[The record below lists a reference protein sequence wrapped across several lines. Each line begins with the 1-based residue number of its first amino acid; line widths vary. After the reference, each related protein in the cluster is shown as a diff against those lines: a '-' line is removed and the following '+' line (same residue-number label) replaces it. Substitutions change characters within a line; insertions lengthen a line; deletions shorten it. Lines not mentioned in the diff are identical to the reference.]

1 MEATDTRKSTA
12 AGGLNIDFSK
22 GGGIVIAFLLLCVVL
37 SILTPR
43 FLSVE
48 NLMIVTRQTV
58 FVMVIGFA
66 MTFVIGMGGIDLSV
80 GATLAICGV
89 VTAKLLV
96 AGVNVWIAMLAALVL
111 GTFIGAFNGFLI
123 AKLGMTDFI
132 ATLGVMTILRG
143 LILLLTGGI
152 PIYGLQDP
160 TLQYLAQAFVLGVPV
175 PVILTAIL
183 LLISMFLMAKTR
195 FGRFVMAIGSNQ
207 DAARLVGINIPQVK
221 ILVYALC
228 GLFAAISGLLLTSR
242 MEAAMPEAGTGY
254 ELEVIAA
261 TVIGGT
267 SLAGGRGV
275 LFGTVLGAMVMS
287 VVRNGLNLLN
297 VNVYWHQVVIGTII
311 LLAVGIDVLSQRQWR
326 K

>member
-175 PVILTAIL
+175 PGDPHRHSVTHQHVPDGQDPLRPVRAGHRLQPGCSPAGRHQHSAGQDLGLRL
-183 LLISMFLMAKTR
+183 LRAVRCHLGTDADVPHG
-195 FGRFVMAIGSNQ
+195 GRH
-207 DAARLVGINIPQVK
+207 ARGRHRL
-221 ILVYALC
+221 
-228 GLFAAISGLLLTSR
+228 R
-242 MEAAMPEAGTGY
+242 
-254 ELEVIAA
+254 
-261 TVIGGT
+261 
-267 SLAGGRGV
+267 AGGDRRDRYRRHQPGRRPRRAV
-275 LFGTVLGAMVMS
+275 RHRLGAMVMS